1 MLSGDGFP
9 DDSDNGERDYSCMIM
24 RVMKN
29 KRMMMIMRIVTFP
42 SGKLFL
48 DQFLSLFLLNS
59 QEFFRYK
66 IAKSQGFRYSSF
78 KVKSHSDSIRVWF
91 GLLENF

>member
-29 KRMMMIMRIVTFP
+29 KRMMMIMRMMSIMRMMIMRVM
-42 SGKLFL
+42 
-48 DQFLSLFLLNS
+48 
-59 QEFFRYK
+59 
-66 IAKSQGFRYSSF
+66 RYSLCS
-78 KVKSHSDSIRVWF
+78 
-91 GLLENF
+91 